1 MRKIMVMFA
10 TLIMSFAFAVSVMA
24 APSPDDEHYEDNT
37 EQGKVDDDTQ
47 FNDDEFYKDDNTT
60 TSSKNSENYQDD
72 EYYQDG
78 DSKTKS
84 SSSSTTSESVSPKT
98 GDQGAP
104 ASLVYVA
111 LAAAAMSVYAAKRLK
126 EQY

>member
-1 MRKIMVMFA
+1 MKKFMVMFA
-10 TLIMSFAFAVSVMA
+10 TLIMSFAFAISVMA
-24 APSPDDEHYEDNT
+24 APSPDDEYYDDNPG
-37 EQGKVDDDTQ
+37 QDQVDDNTQ
-47 FNDDEFYKDDNTT
+47 FNDDEFYKDGDDD
-60 TSSKNSENYQDD
+60 SSSE
-72 EYYQDG
+72 E
-78 DSKTKS
+78 

-104 ASLVYVA
+104 ASLVYIA

>member
-1 MRKIMVMFA
+1 MKKFMVMFA
-10 TLIMSFAFAVSVMA
+10 TLIMSFAFAISVMA
-24 APSPDDEHYEDNT
+24 APSPDDEYYDGNPG
-37 EQGKVDDDTQ
+37 QDKVDDNTKFD
-47 FNDDEFYKDDNTT
+47 DDEFYKDG
-60 TSSKNSENYQDD
+60 DD
-72 EYYQDG
+72 E
-78 DSKTKS
+78 

-104 ASLVYVA
+104 ASLVYIA

>member
-1 MRKIMVMFA
+1 MKKFMVMFA
-10 TLIMSFAFAVSVMA
+10 TLIMSFAFAISVMA
-24 APSPDDEHYEDNT
+24 VPSPDDEYYDDNPG
-37 EQGKVDDDTQ
+37 QDQVDDNTQ
-47 FNDDEFYKDDNTT
+47 FNDDEFYKDGDDD
-60 TSSKNSENYQDD
+60 SSSE
-72 EYYQDG
+72 E
-78 DSKTKS
+78 

-104 ASLVYVA
+104 ASLVYIA

>member
-1 MRKIMVMFA
+1 MKKFMVMFV
-10 TLIMSFAFAVSVMA
+10 TLIMSFAFAISVMA
-24 APSPDDEHYEDNT
+24 APSPDDEYYDDNPG
-37 EQGKVDDDTQ
+37 QDQVDDNTQ
-47 FNDDEFYKDDNTT
+47 FNDDEFYKDGDDD
-60 TSSKNSENYQDD
+60 SSSE
-72 EYYQDG
+72 E
-78 DSKTKS
+78 

-104 ASLVYVA
+104 ASLVYIA

>member
-1 MRKIMVMFA
+1 MKKFMVMFA
-10 TLIMSFAFAVSVMA
+10 TLIMSFAFAISVMA
-24 APSPDDEHYEDNT
+24 APSPDDEYYDDNPG
-37 EQGKVDDDTQ
+37 QDKVDDNTKFD
-47 FNDDEFYKDDNTT
+47 DDEFYKDGDDD
-60 TSSKNSENYQDD
+60 SSSE
-72 EYYQDG
+72 E
-78 DSKTKS
+78 

-104 ASLVYVA
+104 ASLVYIA

>member
-1 MRKIMVMFA
+1 MKKFMVMFA
-10 TLIMSFAFAVSVMA
+10 TLIMSFAFAISVMA
-24 APSPDDEHYEDNT
+24 APSPDDEYYDDNPGQDQVDDNT
-37 EQGKVDDDTQ
+37 KFD
-47 FNDDEFYKDDNTT
+47 DDEFYKDG
-60 TSSKNSENYQDD
+60 DD
-72 EYYQDG
+72 E
-78 DSKTKS
+78 

-104 ASLVYVA
+104 ASLVYIA

>member
-1 MRKIMVMFA
+1 MKKFMVMFA
-10 TLIMSFAFAVSVMA
+10 TLIMSFAFAISVMA
-24 APSPDDEHYEDNT
+24 APSPDDEYYDDNPG
-37 EQGKVDDDTQ
+37 QDQVDDNTQ
-47 FNDDEFYKDDNTT
+47 FNDDEFYNDGDDD
-60 TSSKNSENYQDD
+60 SNSE
-72 EYYQDG
+72 E
-78 DSKTKS
+78 

-104 ASLVYVA
+104 ASLVYIA

>member
-1 MRKIMVMFA
+1 MKKFMVMFA
-10 TLIMSFAFAVSVMA
+10 TLIMSFAFAISVMA
-24 APSPDDEHYEDNT
+24 APSPDDEYYDDNPG
-37 EQGKVDDDTQ
+37 QDKVDDNTKFD
-47 FNDDEFYKDDNTT
+47 DDEFYKDG
-60 TSSKNSENYQDD
+60 DD
-72 EYYQDG
+72 E
-78 DSKTKS
+78 

-104 ASLVYVA
+104 ASLVYIA

>member
-1 MRKIMVMFA
+1 MKKFMVMFA
-10 TLIMSFAFAVSVMA
+10 TLIMSFAFAISVMA
-24 APSPDDEHYEDNT
+24 APSPDDEYYDDNPG
-37 EQGKVDDDTQ
+37 QDKVDDNTK
-47 FNDDEFYKDDNTT
+47 FDDEFYKDG
-60 TSSKNSENYQDD
+60 DD
-72 EYYQDG
+72 E
-78 DSKTKS
+78 

-104 ASLVYVA
+104 ASLVYIA